1 MKTKTLLFI
10 FFMTSILCHAQFD
23 SFSTTIHDPDQGDL
37 DVVLYKYNTRGDN
50 FQVFT
55 YDGTTLT
62 PYTTLPGVRSYRGY
76 ISNMENSKIAAVWYP
91 DNTLYIKTFNG
102 KGEKNGFEVK
112 NVDISQLTIT
122 KLNLPIVNSPQ
133 KAERRLTSGF
143 TTDHGW
149 MIKNDSRT
157 IDHAIAVFEFAVCQ
171 YDISIAR
178 DIGASMELNTLVFPT
193 SEIVTRKNLFRPLES
208 NNPDLNVTK
217 VFWNCWGSG
226 GGAGRKQYCKT
237 DYNTGRTS
245 VSEKGFGSLPHELGH
260 TLDLGHY
267 HNQQDAMH
275 SNMFF
280 LGRENS
286 NRAIKHLKKDG
297 DCLAVSTPNYTD
309 PVHPYT
315 PEDYA
320 ITSYNTPITIDV
332 LENDIDYNH
341 DVITIKDFDD
351 TSLSGGSITQVG
363 QKLEY
368 TPQQNFIGRD
378 YFYYR
383 AQSGNVN
390 DGTYYWNKA
399 KVFVDVRG
407 ENDLALHYS
416 FEESEG
422 TIINDSGWGLVQHQ
436 GTSKASI
443 ETSSVD
449 GIDGSKGIQFGVDK
463 GVYLNDVLD
472 PLNKSLSI
480 SLWFNLDEVPSS
492 SKDKKMLFDSGNRG
506 TLNNAGISML
516 IDADKIQFLAQQE
529 DVDKT
534 GSDRF
539 KTVNWET
546 GVWYHAVMVI
556 DFEQHKLFGYL
567 DGVELGSSEYTQDIP
582 QDAVFKGYPG
592 GINTRVSTAIG
603 MRATSK
609 PEMNL
614 LVFMGKMDDFKIYTK
629 ALSSTE
635 VLSTDDNLTSNNA
648 INVLYPN
655 PFGDY
660 FTIKLK
666 KSYTSASIEV
676 LNVLGQSVYLKL
688 FKNMETIKIPSKTLP
703 SGSYVIKVDI
713 DGNTTS
719 KVVIKK

>member
-1 MKTKTLLFI
+1 
-10 FFMTSILCHAQFD
+10 
-23 SFSTTIHDPDQGDL
+23 
-37 DVVLYKYNTRGDN
+37 
-50 FQVFT
+50 
-55 YDGTTLT
+55 
-62 PYTTLPGVRSYRGY
+62 
-76 ISNMENSKIAAVWYP
+76 
-91 DNTLYIKTFNG
+91 
-102 KGEKNGFEVK
+102 
-112 NVDISQLTIT
+112 
-122 KLNLPIVNSPQ
+122 
-133 KAERRLTSGF
+133 
-143 TTDHGW
+143 
-149 MIKNDSRT
+149 
-157 IDHAIAVFEFAVCQ
+157 
-171 YDISIAR
+171 
-178 DIGASMELNTLVFPT
+178 
-193 SEIVTRKNLFRPLES
+193 
-208 NNPDLNVTK
+208 
-217 VFWNCWGSG
+217 
-226 GGAGRKQYCKT
+226 
-237 DYNTGRTS
+237 
-245 VSEKGFGSLPHELGH
+245 
-260 TLDLGHY
+260 
-267 HNQQDAMH
+267 
-275 SNMFF
+275 
-280 LGRENS
+280 
-286 NRAIKHLKKDG
+286 
-297 DCLAVSTPNYTD
+297 
-309 PVHPYT
+309 
-315 PEDYA
+315 
-320 ITSYNTPITIDV
+320 
-332 LENDIDYNH
+332 
-341 DVITIKDFDD
+341 
-351 TSLSGGSITQVG
+351 
-363 QKLEY
+363 
-368 TPQQNFIGRD
+368 
-378 YFYYR
+378 
-383 AQSGNVN
+383 
-390 DGTYYWNKA
+390 
-399 KVFVDVRG
+399 
-407 ENDLALHYS
+407 
-416 FEESEG
+416 
-422 TIINDSGWGLVQHQ
+422 
-436 GTSKASI
+436 
-443 ETSSVD
+443 
-449 GIDGSKGIQFGVDK
+449 VDK